1 MLHHIVKESS
11 ERVHKKFSRLL
22 SSATIPPTLG
32 ITKPRRCAIIGA
44 PYSWG
49 QPRAGTD
56 LAPALLRGAGLK
68 RGIEELG
75 WQSNDLGDV
84 IIPSSSSSSSSSPS
98 SVVLSGAEVRKFSDS
113 SSSSSGGGMI
123 RGLRNQIEVGR
134 GNHAICNAV
143 ANASKSNDFV
153 LTLGGDHSI
162 ALGSISGILSGRG
175 KEEGGGGGRRREHGD
190 LAVLWID
197 AHADINDP
205 ITSPSGNIHGMPLSF
220 LLRLFD
226 PVKVEGYE
234 WLGQVPS
241 LNKERLC
248 YIGLRD
254 LDAGEKDFIKRL
266 GIRAFT
272 MQDIDRHGIGKV
284 MELAIDH
291 IQRKL
296 PGMTHAVPVPL
307 HLSFDIDALDPT
319 VAPSTG
325 TRVKGGLSYREAHY
339 VCEAAAET
347 GLLTAMDIVE
357 VNPKLG
363 NDEDAKMTVNLAVEL
378 VQSALGKSILGGER

>member
-1 MLHHIVKESS
+1 MLHHVLFTS
-11 ERVHKKFSRLL
+11 ERGLFSSKLLNSSCRDSRRLF
-22 SSATIPPTLG
+22 AT
-32 ITKPRRCAIIGA
+32 KSRSCAIVGA
-44 PYSWG
+44 PFSWG
-49 QPRAGTD
+49 QPRAGTE
-56 LAPALLRGAGLK
+56 LAPALLRGSGGLK
-68 RGIEELG
+68 HGIETLG
-75 WQSNDLGDV
+75 WRSTDLGDV
-84 IIPSSSSSSSSSPS
+84 VVSSSATSQGAPLQAGIIP
-98 SVVLSGAEVRKFSDS
+98 
-113 SSSSSGGGMI
+113 
-123 RGLRNQIEVGR
+123 GLRNQIEVGR

-143 ANASKSNDFV
+143 SQAADSHDFV

-162 ALGSISGILSGRG
+162 ALGSISGILSSKRINGNKQG
-175 KEEGGGGGRRREHGD
+175 EGTHGD

-226 PVKVEGYE
+226 PIKVEGYN
-234 WLGQVPS
+234 WLGNVPS

-254 LDAGEKDFIKRL
+254 LDAGEKEFIKKL

-272 MQDIDRHGIGKV
+272 MQDVDKHGIGKV

-296 PGMTHAVPVPL
+296 PGMTHAVPIPM
-307 HLSFDIDALDPT
+307 HLSFDIDAVDPT
-319 VAPSTG
+319 VAPATG
-325 TRVKGGLSYREAHY
+325 TRVRGGLSYREAHY

-363 NDEDAKMTVNLAVEL
+363 TEEEAKTTVNLAVEL
-378 VQSALGKSILGGER
+378 VQSALGKSILGGEH

>member
-11 ERVHKKFSRLL
+11 ERGLHKKISRLL

-84 IIPSSSSSSSSSPS
+84 IIPSSSSSSPS

-134 GNHAICNAV
+134 GNHAICNSV

-162 ALGSISGILSGRG
+162 ALGSISGILSG
-175 KEEGGGGGRRREHGD
+175 
-190 LAVLWID
+190 
-197 AHADINDP
+197 
-205 ITSPSGNIHGMPLSF
+205 
-220 LLRLFD
+220 
-226 PVKVEGYE
+226 
-234 WLGQVPS
+234 
-241 LNKERLC
+241 
-248 YIGLRD
+248 
-254 LDAGEKDFIKRL
+254 
-266 GIRAFT
+266 
-272 MQDIDRHGIGKV
+272 
-284 MELAIDH
+284 
-291 IQRKL
+291 
-296 PGMTHAVPVPL
+296 
-307 HLSFDIDALDPT
+307 
-319 VAPSTG
+319 
-325 TRVKGGLSYREAHY
+325 
-339 VCEAAAET
+339 
-347 GLLTAMDIVE
+347 
-357 VNPKLG
+357 
-363 NDEDAKMTVNLAVEL
+363 
-378 VQSALGKSILGGER
+378 

>member
-11 ERVHKKFSRLL
+11 ERGGLPRCFSRLL
-22 SSATIPPTLG
+22 SSAASIPPSLG
-32 ITKPRRCAIIGA
+32 ITKPRSCAIIGA

-68 RGIEELG
+68 RKIDELG
-75 WQSNDLGDV
+75 WKSNDLGDV
-84 IIPSSSSSSSSSPS
+84 IIPSSSSSSSSSS
-98 SVVLSGAEVRKFSDS
+98 SAALSGAEIRFPDSS

-162 ALGSISGILSGRG
+162 ALGSISGVLSGRG
-175 KEEGGGGGRRREHGD
+175 KEEGGGGGREHGD

-234 WLGQVPS
+234 WLGHVPS

-319 VAPSTG
+319 VAPATG

-347 GLLTAMDIVE
+347 GLLTSMDMVE

-363 NDEDAKMTVNLAVEL
+363 NDEEAKMTVNLAVEL